1 MKITCS
7 KRGDYL
13 IPDLAVPDEG
23 KKYHIGKYGGLRR
36 NFLKEHHRGTYTV
49 MQMNGTLIRHL
60 ADVDERC
67 HAQLDELIIAMK
79 QNEGVTE
86 QLKAASQMEWVRRMN
101 SIKCRAEEII
111 YSEIVYAEESLK

>member
-1 MKITCS
+1 MKITYS
-7 KRGDYL
+7 KCGDYL
-13 IPDLAVPDEG
+13 IPDLTVPDAG

-36 NFLKEHHRGTYTV
+36 DFLKEHHRAAYTV
-49 MQMNGTLIRHL
+49 MQMNGTLLQHL
-60 ADVDERC
+60 TDVDERC
-67 HAQLDELIIAMK
+67 HTQLDELIAAMK

-111 YSEIVYAEESLK
+111 YSEIVYAEEGLK